1 MSDVIDLSE
10 IQKAFEDA
18 NQDDTP
24 IAVSTPSGSQV
35 IGDPVKQGITQP
47 KDYEMVFYL
56 PIVNGKAPQGAEI
69 VLDGK
74 AYVQRVKAKEKF
86 ISQRIGRKVRS
97 YASTIAMAFTK
108 FREDGTSEV
117 FTSADLM
124 EVYMLFDDDVIDACE
139 KMIVT
144 VLGVS
149 EDLIQYITDESLMHT
164 CSELIKNNPAFFQV
178 D

>member
-56 PIVNGKAPQGAEI
+56 PIVNGNAPQGAEI

-74 AYVQRVKAKEKF
+74 AYVQRVRAKEKIHF
-86 ISQRIGRKVRS
+86 
-97 YASTIAMAFTK
+97 STYWT
-108 FREDGTSEV
+108 
-117 FTSADLM
+117 
-124 EVYMLFDDDVIDACE
+124 
-139 KMIVT
+139 
-144 VLGVS
+144 
-149 EDLIQYITDESLMHT
+149 
-164 CSELIKNNPAFFQV
+164 
-178 D
+178 